1 MDYEE
6 SFFARKYYAPTDV
19 VSGYQ
24 VRPGFYLRNG
34 ASVVEGGS
42 TFIWCDCMQPVPVS
56 SNGGR
61 TFCSDS
67 VPGILSDR

>member
-34 ASVVEGGS
+34 GGVRS
-42 TFIWCDCMQPVPVS
+42 YRACRQHSGETPYEQAKRRS
-56 SNGGR
+56 R
-61 TFCSDS
+61 
-67 VPGILSDR
+67 L